1 MTPWP
6 AARQAFLSFI
16 ISWSLFRLMSIE
28 SMMPSNHLILYCP
41 LLLLPYIFPSISV
54 FSNESTLRI
63 LGCKVW
69 SLSFSISSSN
79 EFSGLISF
87 RIDLF
92 DLLAVQGSL
101 KSLLQH
107 HNSKASTLWCS
118 AFFMVQLSHD
128 YWKNHNF
135 DYTEFCTLFLKFCSH
150 IGHYRV
156 VPVLSVGSS

>member
-6 AARQAFLSFI
+6 AACQAFLSFI

-128 YWKNHNF
+128 YWKTIAFTIWSLVGKVMSLLFN
-135 DYTEFCTLFLKFCSH
+135 TLS
-150 IGHYRV
+150 
-156 VPVLSVGSS
+156 